1 MVIIQHPPTYSERFA
16 LFIVGDAAMYMMS
29 LLDEEAAMRLMA
41 INTASMGG
49 SGVNADLS
57 VFSTMS
63 NLLPVPLDNLYIQAY
78 CTQQQ
83 RQDILDI
90 INEIL
95 AAYRVMLESE
105 GWLSE
110 QTRTAAI
117 EKLDALCVHVAYPEV
132 PEDWAASV

>member
-1 MVIIQHPPTYSERFA
+1 
-16 LFIVGDAAMYMMS
+16 MMS